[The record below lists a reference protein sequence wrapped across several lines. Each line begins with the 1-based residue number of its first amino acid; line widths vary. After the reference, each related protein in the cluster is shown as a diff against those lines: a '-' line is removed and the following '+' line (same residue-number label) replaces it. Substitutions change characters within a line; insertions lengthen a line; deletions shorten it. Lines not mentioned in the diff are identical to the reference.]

1 VAGKPKAPPARRGS
15 QAAAEGGEG
24 TLPQVAIVG
33 GSGSLAS
40 EALGLMLVEGGSLL
54 AGIYPDPRALRCEL
68 DARAVEAQVALLD
81 GDDRACGNRDVAELR
96 RTHPSLRVM
105 LLCETLTPSIVR
117 CAIDA
122 GIDGVVL
129 KSDSTEDLIAAL
141 GHVLDGRAVMP
152 AGWQTVP
159 EESERDPL
167 GSLSTRERE
176 VLELAATGLRNR
188 EIAERLMISSNTV
201 KFHLR
206 AIYAQLGVRNRV
218 QAARAVQIA
227 GTD

>member
-1 VAGKPKAPPARRGS
+1 MAGKSKAPRAQRRSRVTAAKGSRGAS
-15 QAAAEGGEG
+15 QA
-24 TLPQVAIVG
+24 AIVG

-40 EALGLMLVEGGSLL
+40 EALGLTLVQSGSVL
-54 AGIYPDPRALRCEL
+54 AGIYPDPRTLRVEL
-68 DARAVEAQVALLD
+68 EASAAEVQVALID
-81 GDDRACGNRDVAELR
+81 GDDQLCGSRAVKELKCA
-96 RTHPSLRVM
+96 HPGLKIV
-105 LLCETLTPSIVR
+105 LLCETLTPAILR

-129 KSDSTEDLIAAL
+129 KSDSTDDLLAAL
-141 GHVLDGRAVMP
+141 DHVLDGRSVMP

-159 EESERDPL
+159 PDSEDDPL

-176 VLELAATGLRNR
+176 VLELAAMGLRNR
-188 EIAERLMISSNTV
+188 EIADRLLISSNTV

-218 QAARAVQIA
+218 QAMRAMQA
-227 GTD
+227 TDSD

>member
-1 VAGKPKAPPARRGS
+1 M
-15 QAAAEGGEG
+15 
-24 TLPQVAIVG
+24 
-33 GSGSLAS
+33 SLAS
-40 EALGLMLVEGGSLL
+40 EALGLMLVESGSVL

-68 DARAVEAQVALLD
+68 DARVAEVQVALLD
-81 GDDRACGNRDVAELR
+81 GDDRKCNNRAVADLR
-96 RTHPSLRVM
+96 RAHPSLKIM
-105 LLCETLTPSIVR
+105 LLCETVTSAIVR

-129 KSDSTEDLIAAL
+129 KSDSIEDLIAAL
-141 GHVLDGRAVMP
+141 GHILDGRAVMP

-159 EESERDPL
+159 AEPERDAL

-176 VLELAATGLRNR
+176 VLELVAAGLHNR

-206 AIYAQLGVRNRV
+206 AIYARLGIRNRV
-218 QAARAVQIA
+218 QAMRAVQA
-227 GTD
+227 TEND